1 MVLTTLM
8 SEKLPIGMSRPP
20 AFETASVNCRKRA
33 SLCQTILALSMSCR
47 AVGFLVQMVH
57 KVQNGPTGMSM
68 NRWKLGPG
76 GLLASIE
83 SKELSSWGI
92 SITSSS
98 DSDGISFA
106 VTSPEFLGI
115 KITES
120 ADHKD
125 NREDK
130 GNMSSSTV
138 YARGREVK
146 SG

>member
-1 MVLTTLM
+1 
-8 SEKLPIGMSRPP
+8 
-20 AFETASVNCRKRA
+20 
-33 SLCQTILALSMSCR
+33 
-47 AVGFLVQMVH
+47 
-57 KVQNGPTGMSM
+57 MSM